1 MENFK
6 LTRFILL
13 DLLLFSI
20 GLGLLVPNI
29 TNCSDI
35 ELIHLAAKLPQVLL
49 SDKAHSTVKRYFSSF
64 KRWENW
70 ARSKSITVLP
80 APKDYFALFLVHL
93 IESVNSLSAF
103 KAVICGVSWAHAK
116 FGLDSPSSSPIVKQ
130 IIQAAHRQIGKA
142 TINRKL
148 PLEKCHLKLL
158 HDKFA
163 QASLDQIQIV
173 TLITLGFVAFLR
185 WDDLSRLRCYDII
198 FIMTIWPFFLKKGKM
213 TSLGKVPGFWWL
225 LQVPGIVLSFCLK
238 DSFPEEYILMTLI
251 CFIKYRIPSRAT
263 D

>member
-1 MENFK
+1 M
-6 LTRFILL
+6 
-13 DLLLFSI
+13 FSL
-20 GLGLLVPNI
+20 GLGLLVANI
-29 TNCSDI
+29 TNCSDV

-64 KRWENW
+64 KKWENW

-93 IESVNSLSAF
+93 IESVNSLSPF

-116 FGLDSPSSSPIVKQ
+116 FGLDPPSSSPIVKQ

-142 TINRKL
+142 TIIRKL
-148 PLEKCHLKLL
+148 PLEKSYLKLL

-163 QASLDQIQIV
+163 QASLDQLQIV

-198 FIMTIWPFFLKKGKM
+198 FHNDHMAIFLEKRKNDQFREGSWISVAASGSRYCPF
-213 TSLGKVPGFWWL
+213 
-225 LQVPGIVLSFCLK
+225 
-238 DSFPEEYILMTLI
+238 
-251 CFIKYRIPSRAT
+251 A
-263 D
+263 